1 MKQSKKDLFL
11 EIIRFL
17 LVGGL
22 ATIVDYIVFYV
33 FKLVILKNVS
43 ENPRLVISTLL
54 GFLAGLFTN
63 WFLQKFVYKNVTDS
77 DMKSKKVFIK
87 FVVLSFFGLFVTEL
101 GILLAKPLY
110 NKLML
115 SVFGLFT
122 FDFYQLFFKCLMTL
136 IVLIINYLG
145 RKFLVFNNNSK
156 KEDL

>member
-1 MKQSKKDLFL
+1 MKQSKKELFL

-22 ATIVDYIVFYV
+22 ATVVDYIVFYV
-33 FKLVILKNVS
+33 FKLVILKSVNDNVK
-43 ENPRLVISTLL
+43 LFISTML

-77 DMKSKKVFIK
+77 DMKSKKTFIK
-87 FVVLSFFGLFVTEL
+87 FVILSLFGLLVTEL

-110 NKLML
+110 NTLIL
-115 SVFGLFT
+115 SVFGLFE

-136 IVLIINYLG
+136 IVLVINYLG
-145 RKFLVFNNNSK
+145 RKFLVFNNSNN

>member
-1 MKQSKKDLFL
+1 MKQSKKELFL

-33 FKLVILKNVS
+33 FKLVILKNID
-43 ENPRLVISTLL
+43 ENPKLIISTLL

-63 WFLQKFVYKNVTDS
+63 WFLQKFVYKSVTDS
-77 DMKSKKVFIK
+77 DMKNKVVFVK
-87 FVVLSFFGLFVTEL
+87 FVVLSVFGLLLTEV
-101 GILLAKPLY
+101 GIMLAKPLY
-110 NKLML
+110 NTLIL

-145 RKFLVFNNNSK
+145 RKFLVFNK
-156 KEDL
+156 KIEE

>member
-1 MKQSKKDLFL
+1 MKQSKKDIFL

-22 ATIVDYIVFYV
+22 ATIIDYIVFYV
-33 FKLVILKNVS
+33 FKLVILKNIS
-43 ENPRLVISTLL
+43 ENPKLIISTLL

-87 FVVLSFFGLFVTEL
+87 FVILSFFGLFVTEI

-122 FDFYQLFFKCLMTL
+122 FDFYQLFFKCLMTV

>member
-1 MKQSKKDLFL
+1 MKQSKKELFL

-33 FKLVILKNVS
+33 FKLVILKNID
-43 ENPRLVISTLL
+43 ENPKLIISTLL

-63 WFLQKFVYKNVTDS
+63 WFLQKFVYKSVTDN
-77 DMKSKKVFIK
+77 DMKNKIVFVK
-87 FVVLSFFGLFVTEL
+87 FVVLSVFGLLLTEV
-101 GILLAKPLY
+101 GIMLAKPLY
-110 NKLML
+110 NTLIL

-145 RKFLVFNNNSK
+145 RKFLVFNK
-156 KEDL
+156 KIEE

>member
-1 MKQSKKDLFL
+1 MKQSKKELFL

-22 ATIVDYIVFYV
+22 ATVVDYVVFYL
-33 FKLVILKNVS
+33 FKLVVLKSVEENVK
-43 ENPRLVISTLL
+43 LIVATLL

-63 WFLQKFVYKNVTDS
+63 WFLQKFVYKSITDNQ
-77 DMKSKKVFIK
+77 MKSKIVFLK
-87 FVVLSFFGLFVTEL
+87 FVILSFIGLGITEA

-110 NKLML
+110 NKLIL

-136 IVLIINYLG
+136 IVLVINYLG
-145 RKFLVFNNNSK
+145 RKFIVFKK
-156 KEDL
+156 KEN

>member
-1 MKQSKKDLFL
+1 MKQSKKELFL

-22 ATIVDYIVFYV
+22 ATIVDYVIFYL
-33 FKLVILKNVS
+33 FKLVILKNAE
-43 ENPRLVISTLL
+43 ENVKLIVATLL

-63 WFLQKFVYKNVTDS
+63 WFLQKFVYKAVTDNQ
-77 DMKSKKVFIK
+77 MKSKTVFLK
-87 FVVLSFFGLFVTEL
+87 FVILSFIGLGITEI

-110 NKLML
+110 NKLLL

-136 IVLIINYLG
+136 IVLVINYLG
-145 RKFLVFNNNSK
+145 RKFIVFKN
-156 KEDL
+156 KEN

>member
-33 FKLVILKNVS
+33 FKLVILKDVS

-87 FVVLSFFGLFVTEL
+87 FVVLSFFGLLVTEL

>member
-1 MKQSKKDLFL
+1 MKQNKKELFL

-33 FKLVILKNVS
+33 FKLVILKNID
-43 ENPRLVISTLL
+43 ENPKLIISTLL

-63 WFLQKFVYKNVTDS
+63 WFLQKFVYKSITDS
-77 DMKSKKVFIK
+77 DMKNKIVFVK
-87 FVVLSFFGLFVTEL
+87 FVLLSVFGLLLTEV
-101 GILLAKPLY
+101 GIMLAKPLY
-110 NKLML
+110 NTLIL

-145 RKFLVFNNNSK
+145 RKFLVFNK
-156 KEDL
+156 KIE

>member
-1 MKQSKKDLFL
+1 MKQSKKELFL

-33 FKLVILKNVS
+33 FKLVILKNID
-43 ENPRLVISTLL
+43 ENPKLIISTLL

-63 WFLQKFVYKNVTDS
+63 WFLQKFVYKSVTDS
-77 DMKSKKVFIK
+77 DMKNKVVFVK
-87 FVVLSFFGLFVTEL
+87 FVVLSVFGLLLTEV
-101 GILLAKPLY
+101 GIMLAKPLY
-110 NKLML
+110 NTLIL

-145 RKFLVFNNNSK
+145 RKFLVFNK
-156 KEDL
+156 KIKE

>member
-1 MKQSKKDLFL
+1 MKQSKKDIFL

-22 ATIVDYIVFYV
+22 ATIIDYIVFYV

-43 ENPRLVISTLL
+43 ENPKLIISTLL

-87 FVVLSFFGLFVTEL
+87 FVILSFFGLFVTEI

-122 FDFYQLFFKCLMTL
+122 FDFYQLFFKCLMTV